1 MKIIIIISLRFPS
14 SNESNSLSSSSSFVI
29 SIYILFGLY
38 ELYSFLGFIILS
50 GLFDFNLIGLTGSKK
65 SEGKKKWEL
74 YIIKWYVYK

>member
-1 MKIIIIISLRFPS
+1 MKISKIISLRFPS

-38 ELYSFLGFIILS
+38 VLSSFLGFIILS
-50 GLFDFNLIGLTGSKK
+50 GLFDFNFIGLIGSKK

-74 YIIKWYVYK
+74 YIIKWYIYK